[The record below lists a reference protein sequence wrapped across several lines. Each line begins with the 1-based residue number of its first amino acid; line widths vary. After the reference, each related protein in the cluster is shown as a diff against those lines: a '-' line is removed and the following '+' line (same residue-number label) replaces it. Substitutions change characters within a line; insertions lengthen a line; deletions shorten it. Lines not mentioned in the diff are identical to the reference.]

1 MIPQPAWRLPK
12 VLAHRCGG
20 KLAPENT
27 LAGLTVAVAH
37 GCGGVEFDVMLSA
50 TQSPFVIH
58 DETLARTT
66 SGQGRVSETVDAIL
80 RGLDAGRWF
89 DMRFA
94 GERIPT
100 LEEAAARTI
109 ELGLAVNLEIK
120 PSSGQDE
127 LTARVVARQALSLWR
142 NAGPMVLLSSFSE
155 RALAVAGEVAPEL
168 PRGVLFE
175 KVPDD
180 WHERCRRLDAISLH
194 AEAGELDSS
203 TVQAVRMAGLRL
215 VTYTVNDPARAA
227 ALFEWGVDCVITDRP
242 DLVRP
247 PPPIQK

>member
-1 MIPQPAWRLPK
+1 MPRPAWRLPR

-50 TQSPFVIH
+50 AQTPFVIH
-58 DETLARTT
+58 DETLERTT
-66 SGQGRVSETVDAIL
+66 SGQGRVAETDDAIL

-100 LEEAAARTI
+100 LEEVATRTI

-127 LTARVVARQALSLWR
+127 LTARVVAQQALSLWR
-142 NAGPMVLLSSFSE
+142 DAGPMLLLSSFSE
-155 RALAVAGEVAPEL
+155 RALIVAQEVAPEV
-168 PRGVLFE
+168 PRGLLFE
-175 KVPDD
+175 AIPDD
-180 WHERCRRLDAISLH
+180 WRQRCLRLGAISLH
-194 AEAGELDSS
+194 AEAEALNR
-203 TVQAVRMAGLRL
+203 TIVQAVRAAGLRL
-215 VTYTVNDPARAA
+215 VAYTVNDPVRAT

-242 DLVRP
+242 DLVRSP
-247 PPPIQK
+247 LSIQK